1 MQRSGKSVVLRVL
14 ALLALLAALGLIAA
28 GCGGS
33 SSSSSSTSESSAAES
48 TESSAAETEPAAES
62 ESESE
67 PASGGIAEAEAAVT
81 KALEPVNWQPPGEP
95 IDVSS
100 LKGKNVW
107 YVDYDLSIPFEKQLS
122 EGLTEGMEAAG
133 VNLTILDGK
142 SMVSNFSSGIEKAIA
157 QNADAILLGGFPTV
171 LVKPA
176 LNKAKAAGIPVI
188 ATHTTDPEAVSGADK
203 GTIAAYATHSYSF
216 PGEIMADYT
225 AADSEG
231 SANIAL
237 IESKELDTSNLV
249 SAAYLKEL
257 EKVCPECSVSQ
268 FNVPV
273 AQWNGLQGQIQSIL
287 QSNPDV
293 DYVVPVFD
301 GMALFMIPGITT
313 AGKADSVKMVTF
325 NASPA
330 VMEYLV
336 KGDIVAAEV
345 GDATVLQGWGYA
357 DQTFRVLLEEPPLDD
372 IEVPERLFTEANIET
387 IDLEEPESTWYTET
401 DYQAAYK
408 KLWGLG

>member
-1 MQRSGKSVVLRVL
+1 M
-14 ALLALLAALGLIAA
+14 LLALLAALGLVAA
-28 GCGGS
+28 GCGSSG
-33 SSSSSSTSESSAAES
+33 SSSSSSTSESSES
-48 TESSAAETEPAAES
+48 ESGGSASESETETASES
-62 ESESE
+62 ESEST
-67 PASGGIAEAEAAVT
+67 SGSVAEAEAAVT
-81 KALEPVNWQPPGEP
+81 KALEPVKWQPPGEP

-107 YVDYDLSIPFEKQLS
+107 YVDYDLSIPFEKELS
-122 EGLTEGMEAAG
+122 EGLEEGMEAAG
-133 VNLTILDGK
+133 VNLTIIDGK

-157 QNADAILLGGFPTV
+157 QNADAILLGGFPTI

-176 LNKAKAAGIPVI
+176 LAKAKAAGIPVI
-188 ATHTTDPEAVSGADK
+188 ATHTTDPGPVTGEDK

-225 AADSEG
+225 ASDSEG
-231 SANIAL
+231 SANVAL

-257 EKVCPECSVSQ
+257 GKVCPECSVKQ

-273 AQWNGLQGQIQSIL
+273 AQWNGLQSQIQSIL
-287 QSNPDV
+287 QSNPEV
-293 DYVVPVFD
+293 NYVVPVFD

-313 AGKADSVKMVTF
+313 AGKSNSVKMVTF

-330 VMEYLV
+330 VMEYLA

-357 DQTFRVLLEEPPLDD
+357 DQTFRVLLGEPPLDD
-372 IEVPERLFTEANIET
+372 INVPERLFTEENIGS
-387 IDLEEPESTWYTET
+387 INLEEPESTWYTNAN
-401 DYQAAYK
+401 YQAAYK

>member
-1 MQRSGKSVVLRVL
+1 MQRSGKSVVARAL

-28 GCGGS
+28 GCGSSG
-33 SSSSSSTSESSAAES
+33 SSSSSSTSESTEAES
-48 TESSAAETEPAAES
+48 GGSSEAETEPAAET
-62 ESESE
+62 ESESS
-67 PASGGIAEAEAAVT
+67 SGAIAEAEAAVT
-81 KALEPVNWQPPGEP
+81 KALEPVKWKPPGEP

-107 YVDYDLSIPFEKQLS
+107 YVDYDLSIPFEQELT

-133 VNLTILDGK
+133 VNLTVVDGK

-176 LNKAKAAGIPVI
+176 LAKAKAAGIPVI
-188 ATHTTDPEAVSGADK
+188 ATHTTDPGPVTGEDK

-216 PGEIMADYT
+216 PGEIMADFT
-225 AADSEG
+225 ASDSEG
-231 SANIAL
+231 SANVAL

-249 SAAYLKEL
+249 SAAFLKEL
-257 EKVCPECSVSQ
+257 GKVCPECSVKQ

-273 AQWNGLQGQIQSIL
+273 AQWNGLQSQIQSIL
-287 QSNPDV
+287 RSNPEV
-293 DYVVPVFD
+293 NYVVPVFD

-313 AGKADSVKMVTF
+313 AGKSSSVKMVTF
-325 NASPA
+325 NASPG
-330 VMEYLV
+330 VMEYLA

-357 DQTFRVLLEEPPLDD
+357 DQTFRVLLNKPPLDN
-372 IEVPERLFTEANIET
+372 IGVPERLFTEENIES
-387 IDLEEPESTWYTET
+387 IDLEAPESTWYTKT
-401 DYQAAYK
+401 NYQEAYK
-408 KLWGLG
+408 KLWGLE